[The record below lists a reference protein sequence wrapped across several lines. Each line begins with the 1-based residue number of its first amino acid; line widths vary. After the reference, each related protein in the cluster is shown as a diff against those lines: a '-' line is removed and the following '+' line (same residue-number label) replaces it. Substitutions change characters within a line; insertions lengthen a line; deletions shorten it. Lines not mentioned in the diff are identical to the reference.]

1 MNTTMKYPKQLTL
14 LLLPL
19 ALLACNDD
27 DGLNSGTATVEFQS
41 AEIAIKELTSSLYLP
56 VVVKG
61 DHNGLIQIRT
71 EMSENCSGFEN
82 DKDILIT
89 DYQLQFPVGTEL
101 ASLEALL
108 SIANEEISPNRSFSI
123 TITDVEGAVVGTNA
137 TCKINILENSPL
149 EGRYRMEGRSQ
160 LQSPAGVTG
169 YACTLTS
176 VDDSFEQLL
185 LDFGQGGA
193 ALVEVEAT
201 GNEGEYRLTIAANQ
215 VIGSYN
221 GNNVALG
228 HKVVS
233 NGRWIDTSD
242 PITGLFRNKVVTFEM
257 DHALGLKVPAVD
269 GWLGLVG
276 SYTDASGNPIPLK
289 FIKQ

>member
-1 MNTTMKYPKQLTL
+1 MKYLKLL
-14 LLLPL
+14 SILLLPF
-19 ALLACNDD
+19 AIMACNDD
-27 DGLNSGTATVEFQS
+27 EGLNSGTATVEFLS
-41 AEIAIKELTSSLYLP
+41 AEMNIKELTSSLYLP
-56 VVVKG
+56 IVVKG
-61 DHNGLIQIRT
+61 EHNGLIKIRT
-71 EMSENCSGFEN
+71 EMSENRSGFEN
-82 DKDILIT
+82 DKDILVT
-89 DYQLQFPVGTEL
+89 DYHLLFPVGTER
-101 ASLEALL
+101 ANIEALL
-108 SIANEEISPNRSFSI
+108 SIANDEISQNRSFSI
-123 TITDVEGAVVGTNA
+123 AIVDVEGAALGENT
-137 TCKINILENSPL
+137 TCQINILENSPL
-149 EGRYRMEGRSQ
+149 EGKYRMEGRSQ

-176 VDDSFEQLL
+176 VDDSFEQLS

-215 VIGSYN
+215 VIGTYN
-221 GNNVALG
+221 GSNVELG

-233 NGRWIDTSD
+233 NGRWVDTSE
-242 PITGLFRNKVVTFEM
+242 PITGLFKNKVVTFET
-257 DHALGLKVPAVD
+257 DHALGLKVPAVE